1 MDSGKAP
8 VYDVLEDSNRRPHDH
23 NSSNSQNPS
32 RRRYTKPPKSTKAR
46 APGVDTASVSTPMYD
61 VLEGPNSDN
70 DVSSSRALK
79 APLYDV
85 LEGPSPETNVN
96 SEISKAPLHDVLEGP
111 QPSPV
116 TSPNRG
122 STPPTGGVSDQTYEA
137 LQPTR
142 ESIYQPLDQ
151 GFDEYDNTY
160 QSVGGS
166 SA

>member
-96 SEISKAPLHDVLEGP
+96 SEISKAPLYDVLEGP

-151 GFDEYDNTY
+151 GFDDYDNTY